1 MKGFLSINN
10 KHKISEKRMPLTSS
24 RNSMKASVTRVR
36 RRVARDNIRKV
47 DTVMSG
53 TVFLKMILKS

>member
-24 RNSMKASVTRVR
+24 RKSMKASVTRVR